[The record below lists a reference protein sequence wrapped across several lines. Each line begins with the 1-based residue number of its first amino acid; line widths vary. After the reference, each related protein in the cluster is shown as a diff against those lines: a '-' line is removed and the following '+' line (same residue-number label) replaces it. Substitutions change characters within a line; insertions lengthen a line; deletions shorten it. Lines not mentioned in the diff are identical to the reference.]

1 MICVNGDIKLVWR
14 GKNLSTDT
22 ARKLDM
28 ENTLLKKQR
37 GNKMKK
43 WGEMSHDEFTQAIAY
58 AVVGYNNK
66 LKETKYVRKKGVKK

>member
-1 MICVNGDIKLVWR
+1 
-14 GKNLSTDT
+14 
-22 ARKLDM
+22 M

>member
-1 MICVNGDIKLVWR
+1 M
-14 GKNLSTDT
+14 KN
-22 ARKLDM
+22 
-28 ENTLLKKQR
+28 
-37 GNKMKK
+37 